1 MFINDSSITR
11 MENCQ
16 ILEVFDFFDK
26 DNEGLITTK
35 ELGDIMKAL
44 GTNPLKLNEQWS
56 CSKDQRPGAGG
67 VLIYI

>member
-44 GTNPLKLNEQWS
+44 GTNPLKLNY
-56 CSKDQRPGAGG
+56 KK
-67 VLIYI
+67 